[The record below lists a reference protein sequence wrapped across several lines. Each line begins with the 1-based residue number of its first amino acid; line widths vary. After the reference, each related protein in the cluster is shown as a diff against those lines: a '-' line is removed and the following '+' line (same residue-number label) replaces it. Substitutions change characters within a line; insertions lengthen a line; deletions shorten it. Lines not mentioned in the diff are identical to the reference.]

1 MITQKQMQA
10 SLSSTQH
17 TLDGCY
23 IAIGKLVSERDCTE
37 EEAKQR
43 IEENK
48 QNIRYFKGYLEA
60 LKYVMLFSPELALEN
75 TSHEEAKP

>member
-1 MITQKQMQA
+1 MITLKQMEA
-10 SLSSTQH
+10 SLSLTQH

-23 IAIGKLVSERDCTE
+23 ITIGKLIAERDCTE
-37 EEAKQR
+37 EEAQKR

-60 LKYVMLFSPELALEN
+60 LKYVMLFPPELQSDNSKE
-75 TSHEEAKP
+75 TVKP